1 MPVQLDP
8 EEAEPRYLHDF
19 AALSGARVLEVGCGN
34 GRMTWRYAA
43 SAGFVTGIDPVADHV
58 ATALRE
64 CPPALRPKLVF
75 AQARAE
81 SLPFPRQSF
90 DLAIMSWTL

>member
-1 MPVQLDP
+1 MPVQIDP

-19 AALSGARVLEVGCGN
+19 AALSGARVLEVGCGK

-43 SAGFVTGIDPVADHV
+43 SAGFVTGIDPAADRV

-64 CPPALRPKLVF
+64 CPPALRPKTAFV
-75 AQARAE
+75 QAKAE
-81 SLPFPRQSF
+81 SLPFPRRSF
-90 DLAIMSWTL
+90 DLVIISWSL